1 MYLPKLSN
9 QAIGRY
15 HSKSPV
21 EATVNG
27 HHHIF
32 TPDQPASFDEL
43 QTRLAE
49 LQRLVVKLQS
59 K

>member
-9 QAIGRY
+9 QEIGRY

-21 EATVNG
+21 EPAANG
-27 HHHIF
+27 HNGVF
-32 TPDQPASFDEL
+32 TPDQQASFAEL
-43 QTRLAE
+43 QTKLAE

>member
-9 QAIGRY
+9 QEVGRY

-21 EATVNG
+21 EVTGNGHNGVSKTEATATV
-27 HHHIF
+27 H
-32 TPDQPASFDEL
+32 EL
-43 QTRLAE
+43 QAKVAE
-49 LQRLVVKLQS
+49 LQALVVKLQA

>member
-9 QAIGRY
+9 QEVGRY

-21 EATVNG
+21 EVTGNG
-27 HHHIF
+27 HNSVAK
-32 TPDQPASFDEL
+32 TAQPASFDEI
-43 QTRLAE
+43 QTKLAE
-49 LQRLVVKLQS
+49 LQRLVFKLQT